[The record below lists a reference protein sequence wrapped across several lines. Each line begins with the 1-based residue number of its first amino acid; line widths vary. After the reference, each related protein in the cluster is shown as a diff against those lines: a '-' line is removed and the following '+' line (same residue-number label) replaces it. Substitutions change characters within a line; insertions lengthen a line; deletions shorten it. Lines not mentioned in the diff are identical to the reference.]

1 MNTII
6 AKRTRRNALIRTVL
20 PVATAI
26 GLCVL
31 VSAYS
36 VKAVPAV
43 FLLILAIDLFIR
55 QKRLF
60 VCSLLL
66 VVGSLLFLLSGAT
79 DDINNNVL
87 RSLPVI
93 SQIEFSKVEY
103 PGQLSLGLA
112 TLGTGTALLGL
123 SLGWLFL
130 RRIKSEHWKAELFL
144 SLTMSGISIVFVVL
158 GIFSAINGF
167 GRF

>member
-6 AKRTRRNALIRTVL
+6 AKQTRRNALVRMIL
-20 PVATAI
+20 PVATSI
-26 GLCVL
+26 GLCIL

-36 VKAVPAV
+36 VKAAPAL

-66 VVGSLLFLLSGAT
+66 VVGSLLFLLSGAA
-79 DDINNNVL
+79 DDANKNVL

-93 SQIEFSKVEY
+93 SQIEFSKVKY

-112 TLGTGTALLGL
+112 TLGTGIALLGL
-123 SLGWLFL
+123 SLAWLFL
-130 RRIKSEHWKAELFL
+130 GRNKSENSKAELFL
-144 SLTMSGISIVFVVL
+144 SLTMSGISIIFVLL